1 MVDPK
6 SRRILRRLPMPK
18 YLRMSAKTMDKL
30 NRKPFL
36 EFVNITE
43 RVKKRARKRTKKNTG
58 MAPKSL
64 GLVKTII
71 TESSVQRIII
81 IKESIKPLEWLFF
94 DFIILF

>member
-1 MVDPK
+1 
-6 SRRILRRLPMPK
+6 
-18 YLRMSAKTMDKL
+18 MSAKTMDKL
-30 NRKPFL
+30 NKKPFL

-43 RVKKRARKRTKKNTG
+43 RVKKRARKRTEKNIG
-58 MAPKSL
+58 MAAKSL

>member
-1 MVDPK
+1 
-6 SRRILRRLPMPK
+6 MPK

-30 NRKPFL
+30 NKKPFL

-43 RVKKRARKRTKKNTG
+43 RVKKRARKRTEKNIG
-58 MAPKSL
+58 MAAKSL